1 MSETSKFLFWTGTQT
16 STGELDQ
23 ALVTWQGS
31 DSAGCS
37 LISAFESLV
46 VTKQVPINTN
56 LSARVRVCHSVCP
69 PLSAVTSE
77 GFGLFSS

>member
-1 MSETSKFLFWTGTQT
+1 MSETSKFLFWTGIQT

-56 LSARVRVCHSVCP
+56 LSPMCHYRARQPELH
-69 PLSAVTSE
+69 
-77 GFGLFSS
+77 F